1 MTTKQAKQRWVSPGN
16 PCPFLRAL
24 VATGQLANG
33 QEPIGKM
40 VSTIVDVAKKGDGAP
55 KLPSAAI
62 YGIAMAAN
70 GLGPLA
76 LLRSNTQGVQLNK
89 LRNGPLDKKGAGSA
103 IINSAGEIDAKE
115 LARLKTFASPKTI
128 AAGVTVLGLDLSEI
142 TQYMNANFKRA
153 KSRRRLVDR
162 ALMEGEWPVL
172 LKVMGIDGPGGR
184 YLSLD
189 DVWDLFMERRLPA
202 RMVG

>member
-1 MTTKQAKQRWVSPGN
+1 MTSKQTKQHPVSPGN

-24 VATGQLANG
+24 VAAGQLADG
-33 QEPIGKM
+33 QEPIGKI
-40 VSTIVDVAKKGDGAP
+40 VSTIVEVAKKGDGAP
-55 KLPSAAI
+55 KLPQAAI

-76 LLRSNTQGVQLNK
+76 LLRSNTQGVQLNE

-103 IINSAGEIDAKE
+103 IINSTGEIDATQ
-115 LARLKTFASPKTI
+115 LARLKTFASPKAI
-128 AAGVTVLGLDLSEI
+128 ATGVTVLGLDSSEI
-142 TQYMNANFKRA
+142 TKYMNANFKRA
-153 KSRRRLVDR
+153 KGRRRLVDR

-172 LKVMGIDGPGGR
+172 LKVMGKDGEGGR
-184 YLSLD
+184 YLAFD
-189 DVWDLFMERRLPA
+189 DVQMLFVERRLPA